1 MKKVLYSEKSCNF
14 LHFVLRNQKRN
25 ARFKLTEIRRGLKMR
40 RKKNSN
46 FRKKKKDWPNRKERE
61 REEIRDRGNGGKAR
75 RQRRQSDV
83 KWKSEHGHVGYLRC
97 VAGLSIRP
105 LMLDY
110 GRGGNLCRP
119 SAGIKACSQRPP
131 RHRQPATGYSL
142 WISRVNGRASAPVLA
157 PPRRQIAFDLTIEY
171 LAKRSLDFV
180 Q

>member
-1 MKKVLYSEKSCNF
+1 MHNF
-14 LHFVLRNQKRN
+14 LFKKRGN
-25 ARFKLTEIRRGLKMR
+25 ENEKR

-46 FRKKKKDWPNRKERE
+46 FRKKEKKKEKIGGIE
-61 REEIRDRGNGGKAR
+61 GEEIRDWGNGGKAR
-75 RQRRQSDV
+75 RQRRQSGV

-142 WISRVNGRASAPVLA
+142 WISRVNGRASAPASWPPRPGPRVLA
-157 PPRRQIAFDLTIEY
+157 PDVGSCLILPLNI
-171 LAKRSLDFV
+171 
-180 Q
+180 